1 MSNKKS
7 TEQQIK
13 DLTNKLEQITQELHN
28 LQIQVQREQE
38 ETRILRRERH
48 QRQER
53 RSMQIG
59 DLVEITNNYQN
70 LQGTQ
75 GRVIRLSTSFV
86 TLRTPEGREITRG
99 SQNVKIIDEEP

>member
-7 TEQQIK
+7 TKQKIK
-13 DLTNKLEQITQELHN
+13 DLTAKLESINQELHD
-28 LQIQVQREQE
+28 LQIQVQHEQE
-38 ETRILRRERH
+38 ETRILRRERSQS
-48 QRQER
+48 QRR

-86 TLRTPEGREITRG
+86 TIRTPEGREITRG
-99 SQNVKIIDEEP
+99 LQNVQIIEEP

>member
-7 TEQQIK
+7 TEQKIK
-13 DLTNKLEQITQELHN
+13 DLTTKLELITQELHN
-28 LQIQVQREQE
+28 LQIQVQRDQE
-38 ETRILRRERH
+38 ETRVLRRERSQL
-48 QRQER
+48 QRR

-70 LQGTQ
+70 LQGTR

-86 TLRTPEGREITRG
+86 TIRTPEGREITRG
-99 SQNVKIIDEEP
+99 SQNVQIIQEP